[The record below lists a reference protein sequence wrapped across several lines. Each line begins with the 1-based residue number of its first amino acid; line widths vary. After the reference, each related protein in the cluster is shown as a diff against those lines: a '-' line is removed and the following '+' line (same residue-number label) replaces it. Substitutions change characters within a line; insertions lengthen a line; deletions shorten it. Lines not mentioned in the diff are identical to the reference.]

1 MIMESRDSQAQG
13 AEKAA
18 VILAVNI
25 AAYDNGLAAVRKLH
39 QVQHHQHSAVGC
51 HPVRNIDIWEMIDLR
66 ILVVGHEPVFRIRDT
81 RSPQE
86 SIRVHMLEAPE
97 RGAGSLHIRFSAL
110 NQSKIGTTLSR
121 VIGHEKVF
129 DTVFE
134 DSVCN
139 LRSLF
144 ELGNALGTEQPRQQ
158 NCGQDKSC
166 MTEYIHYLYNTA
178 RSFLALITSSSGKD
192 EARSLIR
199 SSWVYCSLS

>member
-1 MIMESRDSQAQG
+1 
-13 AEKAA
+13 
-18 VILAVNI
+18 
-25 AAYDNGLAAVRKLH
+25 
-39 QVQHHQHSAVGC
+39 
-51 HPVRNIDIWEMIDLR
+51 MIDLR

-110 NQSKIGTTLSR
+110 NQSKIGTTLSGIIR
-121 VIGHEKVF
+121 NEEVF
-129 DTVFE
+129 DPVLKNSIGDF
-134 DSVCN
+134 
-139 LRSLF
+139 RSLLEF
-144 ELGNALGTEQPRQQ
+144 RNALAAEQPRQQ
-158 NCGQDKSC
+158 KCGQDKSC
-166 MTEYIHYLYNTA
+166 MTESIHYLYNTA